1 MVPEQ
6 FVLVA
11 VSVFE
16 VKPKLERQPE
26 DCPACAAAVTVKPA
40 GKVTVRVPER
50 VFWRVKVIEAVADAP
65 ALIRLKVILLL
76 RVGALEPPPES
87 DTICPMTSQSADG
100 LASKPTTMP
109 ALPFLTTERR
119 LTSVSATVSTPT
131 PLAVHCATPPASMR
145 WA

>member
-50 VFWRVKVIEAVADAP
+50 VFWRVKVTAKVPLAP
-65 ALIRLKVILLL
+65 AFMRPRVTVLFVVGSLVVTSAAGRTMTRLL
-76 RVGALEPPPES
+76 
-87 DTICPMTSQSADG
+87 SA
-100 LASKPTTMP
+100 SIT
-109 ALPFLTTERR
+109 
-119 LTSVSATVSTPT
+119 
-131 PLAVHCATPPASMR
+131 
-145 WA
+145 